1 MLPCLVE
8 RVRLG
13 MTRETIAPDAK
24 SSRAAW
30 HQFRRL
36 RDRSGRSWLM
46 EATEAL
52 AAVADHLAHAGYQIQ
67 NTTIGGRD
75 VLVARRSDFRWRW
88 LATRL
93 HTFVVVFT
101 VSELDESLAEELSA
115 AAQQHAI
122 KHKGGLPR
130 GQQTGTATVAV
141 FLSEPDQSSVRRW
154 FSRRPKHRFA
164 ALRFPVLVELDSA
177 TVTYFRGRLRA
188 GFVYS
193 SHLRAVVQ
201 SIIVSTV
208 PPPPPPGAVA
218 EACEV

>member
-36 RDRSGRSWLM
+36 WDRSGRSWLM

-67 NTTIGGRD
+67 NTTIGGRGG
-75 VLVARRSDFRWRW
+75 LVSCGLDFRWRW

-130 GQQTGTATVAV
+130 GQQTGR
-141 FLSEPDQSSVRRW
+141 S
-154 FSRRPKHRFA
+154 
-164 ALRFPVLVELDSA
+164 
-177 TVTYFRGRLRA
+177 
-188 GFVYS
+188 
-193 SHLRAVVQ
+193 
-201 SIIVSTV
+201 
-208 PPPPPPGAVA
+208 
-218 EACEV
+218 